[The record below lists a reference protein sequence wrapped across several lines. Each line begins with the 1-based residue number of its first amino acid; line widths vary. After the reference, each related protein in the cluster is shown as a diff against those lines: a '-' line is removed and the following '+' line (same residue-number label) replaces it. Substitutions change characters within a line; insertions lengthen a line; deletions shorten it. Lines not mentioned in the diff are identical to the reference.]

1 MQRAVNSRAIA
12 TVNSVLSEIYRT
24 GTVEDA
30 DGVKTNPFPSA
41 TPFAVGSVL
50 SALVTENR
58 FTSTLEVGM
67 AFGLSTLFLCE
78 ALRSNGG
85 GKHIAIDS
93 AQSTEWKSIGLLNVR
108 RAGLDDLVRFM
119 EEPSHGA
126 LWKLL
131 SEGQQLDFAFID
143 GSHLFDYTLIDF
155 FLVDKMLRTGGMVV
169 FDDLWMPAVRDVVSY
184 VVRNRAY
191 RRVPITTIE
200 PLWRKTARVLRRAA
214 QTPFAG
220 HAASVRFCTSSIFVL
235 RKEREDER
243 DWDFHRS
250 FA

>member
-1 MQRAVNSRAIA
+1 M
-12 TVNSVLSEIYRT
+12 
-24 GTVEDA
+24 
-30 DGVKTNPFPSA
+30 KTNPFPSG
-41 TPFAVGSVL
+41 TPFAVGSAL
-50 SALVTENR
+50 SKLVRENR

-67 AFGLSTLFLCE
+67 AFGLSTLFLCD
-78 ALRSNGG
+78 ALRGNGG
-85 GKHIAIDS
+85 GKHIAIDP
-93 AQSTEWKSIGLLNVR
+93 AQTTKWKSIGLLNVE
-108 RAGLDDLVRFM
+108 RAGLGDLVRFM
-119 EEPSHGA
+119 EEPSHSA
-126 LWKLL
+126 LGKLL

-155 FLVDKMLRTGGMVV
+155 FFVDKMLRTGGMVV

-191 RRVPITTIE
+191 KRVPVPTAE
-200 PLWRKTARVLRRAA
+200 PLWRKTGRVLRRVP

-220 HAASVRFCTSSIFVL
+220 HAASVRFCTSNIFAL

-243 DWDFHRS
+243 DWNFHKS